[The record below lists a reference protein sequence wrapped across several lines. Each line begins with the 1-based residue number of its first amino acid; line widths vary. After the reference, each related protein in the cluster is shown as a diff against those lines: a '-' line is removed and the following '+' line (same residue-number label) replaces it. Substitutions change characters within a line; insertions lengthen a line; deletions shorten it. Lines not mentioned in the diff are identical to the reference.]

1 LERKDT
7 ILLVVE
13 VFRGNFVFK
22 RKCITMVKSL
32 FRFAEDGLNHLGKM
46 FVPTW
51 VVMNIDLFLGLVAI
65 FAAYLLRFN
74 FNIPFATFP
83 NISLAIGLYLFVR
96 ILALQ
101 LFGTNKMYI
110 RYTSMKDLVRL
121 VMAIFTGNSLF
132 FAINYTYFLLT
143 GRGIIPISII
153 IIDFFIAAY
162 LLIAFRIFAKY
173 FIHNFKR
180 SGGKAPTNVL
190 LYGREHFAVSLKR
203 ALESDKESNYRV
215 VGFIHHQSKNFNKTI
230 EGLSVFDISELD
242 NLISLY
248 SVAQLIFVDNDIPA
262 EYKNVVVQRSLNRGV
277 RVKTINNFIE
287 LTADN
292 PRLPRID
299 EIKIEDL
306 LERDPIRLDI
316 QKIASSLKGK
326 TILVT
331 GAAGS
336 IGSEIVRQVFSFSPS
351 KLILL
356 DQAETPIYFVDLEL
370 RGRYPHRTDQI
381 DVVIADITDHLRMRQ
396 LFESQQIDVVFH
408 AAAYKHVPLMENNP
422 KEAIKNNIFGTRM
435 LADLSMEFGVE
446 KFVMISTDKAVNP
459 TNIMG
464 ATKRVAEI
472 YTQSLDGLT
481 RTQFITT
488 RFGNVLGSNGSVIPL
503 FKKQIETGGP
513 VTVTHPDVT
522 RYFMTIP
529 EACQLVL
536 EASVMGHGG
545 EIFIFDMGKSVKIID
560 LAKNMIRLAGF
571 KVGKDIQIIFTGLRP
586 GEKLYEELLN
596 NGENTLPTYH
606 SKIMKASVIK
616 MDHVSIAKHLHD
628 LQCKLAEDVDNFV
641 LVSKLKDIV
650 PEFLSQNSVYI
661 ILDREPQVERSSKLK
676 RSAVVIAES
685 TTGE

>member
-1 LERKDT
+1 MFVPPRIKANFVIENNCMTMLT
-7 ILLVVE
+7 S
-13 VFRGNFVFK
+13 VFR
-22 RKCITMVKSL
+22 L
-32 FRFAEDGLNHLGKM
+32 AESGVNRLGKVL
-46 FVPTW
+46 VPTW
-51 VVMNIDLFLGLVAI
+51 VVMNIDIFLGLIAI
-65 FAAYLLRFN
+65 MSSYLLRFN
-74 FNIPFATFP
+74 FNIPLATLS
-83 NISLAIGLYLFVR
+83 NLTVAIVLYLFVR
-96 ILALQ
+96 VSSLY

-121 VMAIFTGNSLF
+121 VMAIFAGNTLF
-132 FAINYTYFLLT
+132 FFINYAYFLFS
-143 GRGIIPISII
+143 GRGLVPISII
-153 IIDFFIAAY
+153 LIDFFIASY
-162 LLIAFRIFAKY
+162 LLIAFRIFAKF
-173 FIHNFKR
+173 FIQNFQR
-180 SGGKAPTNVL
+180 GGSKPATNVL

-203 ALESDKESNYRV
+203 ALESDKESTYKV
-215 VGFIHHQSKNFNKTI
+215 VGFVHHHSKIYKKTI
-230 EGLSVFDISELD
+230 EGLNIYDLSELD
-242 NLISLY
+242 NLISIY

-262 EYKNVVVQRSLNRGV
+262 EYKNIVVQKCLNRGV
-277 RVKTINNFIE
+277 RVKSIKNFIE
-287 LTADN
+287 LTVDN
-292 PRLPRID
+292 TRSPKLD

-306 LERDPIRLDI
+306 LERDPIHLDV
-316 QKIASSLKGK
+316 QKISSSLKGK

-336 IGSEIVRQVFSFSPS
+336 IGSEIVRQVFSFNPS
-351 KLILL
+351 RLILL
-356 DQAETPIYFVDLEL
+356 DQAETPIYFIDLEL
-370 RGRYPHRTDQI
+370 RGNYPHRMDQI
-381 DVVIADITDHLRMRQ
+381 EVIIADITDPLMMRR
-396 LFESQQIDVVFH
+396 LFESERIDVVFH

-422 KEAIKNNIFGTRM
+422 KEAIKNNIIGTRL
-435 LADLSMEFGVE
+435 LADLSMQFGVE

-472 YTQSLDGLT
+472 YIQSLDGIS

-560 LAKNMIRLAGF
+560 LAKNMIRLAGY
-571 KVGKDIQIIFTGLRP
+571 KVGRDIQIVYTGLRP

-606 SKIMKASVIK
+606 PKIMKASVIK
-616 MDHVSIAKHLHD
+616 MDHGAIAGHLHA
-628 LQCKLAEDVDNFV
+628 LHSRLSEDVDNFV

-650 PEFLSQNSVYI
+650 PEYRSQNSVYS
-661 ILDREPQVERSSKLK
+661 ILDKELQADRSGRFK
-676 RSAVVIAES
+676 RSPIVIAAGTS
-685 TTGE
+685 GE